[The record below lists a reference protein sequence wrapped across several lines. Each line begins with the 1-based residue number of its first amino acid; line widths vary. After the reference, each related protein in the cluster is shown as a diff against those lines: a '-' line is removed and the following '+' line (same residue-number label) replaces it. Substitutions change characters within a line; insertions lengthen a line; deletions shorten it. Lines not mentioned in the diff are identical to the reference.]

1 MTLINAVDRVSG
13 DFVEM
18 PGLELTL
25 AQAARL
31 WNMEDVACRAAI
43 ESLVQSGFLRWT
55 TKGTVVRTGLARPQM
70 DGLDAPPGPPGV
82 EAATGS

>member
-18 PGLELTL
+18 PGLELTV

-31 WNMEDVACRAAI
+31 WNMDAGACGAAI
-43 ESLVQSGFLRWT
+43 ESLVKSGFLRWT

-70 DGLDAPPGPPGV
+70 EGLGAPPGPPGP
-82 EAATGS
+82 EATADS

>member
-31 WNMEDVACRAAI
+31 WNMDDGACRAAI

-55 TKGTVVRTGLARPQM
+55 AKGTVVRTGLARPQM
-70 DGLDAPPGPPGV
+70 SGLGNPPGPPGL
-82 EAATGS
+82 EAAAGT

>member
-18 PGLELTL
+18 PGLELTV

-31 WNMEDVACRAAI
+31 WNMDTGACKAAI
-43 ESLVQSGFLRWT
+43 DSLVGSGFLRWT
-55 TKGTVVRTGLARPQM
+55 AKGTVVRTGLARPQLEAL
-70 DGLDAPPGPPGV
+70 GAPPGAPGS
-82 EAATGS
+82 EATAGS